1 MNGLLVVTTD
11 VQHHMDKGLDTMPTL
26 VSAWSC
32 DMQNPRPCARGFLH
46 VCSNQLC
53 NGAMWWVLS
62 MVLIACFIASR
73 RSGQAV
79 NHLSPWRGLILPTGT
94 PVCNQ
99 CPRARCWACP
109 TCCYFGRW
117 PQGGSYFLEGTTK
130 PLAELR
136 DGVEGTPCWA
146 LGGRV
151 ERIMGPVA
159 V

>member
-1 MNGLLVVTTD
+1 ML
-11 VQHHMDKGLDTMPTL
+11 TL

-79 NHLSPWRGLILPTGT
+79 NHLSPLAWSNPAHRHACLQPMPTGSLLGLSNLLLLWSLAT
-94 PVCNQ
+94 
-99 CPRARCWACP
+99 RR
-109 TCCYFGRW
+109 
-117 PQGGSYFLEGTTK
+117 FLL
-130 PLAELR
+130 P
-136 DGVEGTPCWA
+136 
-146 LGGRV
+146 
-151 ERIMGPVA
+151 
-159 V
+159 